1 MAASSSNTPLQPLA
15 PPTNNPLSIGAILN
29 PVSLSTTPDADNA
42 NDNQDSQDT
51 AASTSQSPSLS
62 SPVSVEAGDADEADI
77 AKQWHRACPTLK
89 TIILPKGKVWFQN
102 AQDGPSSSSGGNGNG
117 SPSGPIPSD
126 EDHDSA
132 MDTVEMGPVEEPEWS
147 VI

>member
-1 MAASSSNTPLQPLA
+1 MAASSSSTSLQPLA
-15 PPTNNPLSIGAILN
+15 PPINNPLSIGAILN
-29 PVSLSTTPDADNA
+29 PVSSSTTPDADNT
-42 NDNQDSQDT
+42 NDSQDAQDT
-51 AASTSQSPSLS
+51 TASTSQNPSLS
-62 SPVSVEAGDADEADI
+62 SPVSAEVGDVDEADI

-102 AQDGPSSSSGGNGNG
+102 AQDGPSSSGSNGDG

-126 EDHDSA
+126 EDHDSG
-132 MDTVEMGPVEEPEWS
+132 MDTMEMGPAEEPEWS

>member
-1 MAASSSNTPLQPLA
+1 MAASSSSTSLQPLA

-29 PVSLSTTPDADNA
+29 PVSSATIPDADNPD
-42 NDNQDSQDT
+42 DNQDSQDT
-51 AASTSQSPSLS
+51 SASTSQSPSLP
-62 SPVSVEAGDADEADI
+62 SPVSAEVGDADEADI

-102 AQDGPSSSSGGNGNG
+102 AQDGPSSSGSNGDG

-126 EDHDSA
+126 EDHDSG
-132 MDTVEMGPVEEPEWS
+132 MDTMEMGPAEEPEWS
-147 VI
+147 VM

>member
-1 MAASSSNTPLQPLA
+1 MAASSSGTPLQPPA

-29 PVSLSTTPDADNA
+29 PVSSSTDPDADNA

-51 AASTSQSPSLS
+51 AASTSEGPSPP
-62 SPVSVEAGDADEADI
+62 SPVLMEVVDTDEADI

-102 AQDGPSSSSGGNGNG
+102 TQDGPSSSGTGEDE
-117 SPSGPIPSD
+117 SPSGPMPSD
-126 EDHDSA
+126 GDFG
-132 MDTVEMGPVEEPEWS
+132 MDTMEMGPVEEPEWS
-147 VI
+147 TI